1 MRKTIKEN
9 SKNYACSVVEIKGVF
24 PIEEG
29 QLYFGIKK
37 PAKKKEW

>member
-1 MRKTIKEN
+1 MGCGKVCYRDNKWRILGT
-9 SKNYACSVVEIKGVF
+9 KGVF